1 MSDRMH
7 RHFFMWHENCP
18 VFFMNKRIEKRL
30 EKSLLAYSDGDGSD
44 LIGVISNISK
54 NGIFIETRTVEEPDS
69 EISFV
74 LAVYNELYHLKGE
87 VRWTK
92 HPEDPL
98 PEDIPPGM
106 GIRITEAPVEYLNYV
121 EYIKYQGR
129 HSLRLTH

>member
-1 MSDRMH
+1 
-7 RHFFMWHENCP
+7 
-18 VFFMNKRIEKRL
+18 MNKRIEKRL

-92 HPEDPL
+92 HPEDSF